1 MVIDNNT
8 KILLQNLLQKLLDR
22 KLNKLEKN
30 NKEEIASLSYLYKE
44 SKKSFSDLKESSSKV
59 NRKVQFIKNKY
70 EEEKRNK
77 NISKLIDINSNN
89 NNNFDTNIFTNYIK
103 NENIKL
109 SHLAKSEKKKK
120 IKKRFIDCDLKAN
133 KTTNVLLEEKMNNIQ
148 KSIKELRAKFKSTK
162 NIKKNLLQKNFCTV
176 ESTPKKKSK
185 IKNII
190 HTKHKSTIK
199 SPLNK
204 SKNANNI
211 NISIKSPRTERN
223 DIKKYESKN
232 EKEKVIDDNN
242 AIKKEYIII
251 EDKLGLNNIDL
262 KSKFKE
268 NLKISIIEP
277 NDKDESFLVKNIS
290 IMNSKIINQNE
301 MDKESNINDKENHEI
316 KSININ
322 EENKNNNIN
331 DTKTLNENN
340 EIKLNE
346 KSDKIINNNRNIDFL
361 KDDTSINFTL
371 IEHNKSDE
379 YDDKNQTLD
388 LNISN
393 ESDKLTLEEKFQS
406 HLDDILK
413 YLNSKDIFNLL
424 LTNKECFKIIINY
437 YISKNEIM
445 IDIFEEEISQIIEEN
460 KSLQNIDI
468 NNIKIK
474 EFEFNSN
481 SQTAIPFLNS
491 ISINN
496 FEKIKNI
503 YLTNNEINI
512 IFDIYFIAVGNQNII
527 NYFDNK
533 EKKWEAIFNYFKE
546 YLTNQSLGIFIEQK
560 FNKKIFEYKTISS
573 LYKYSFNY
581 LNIITPYRFQNI
593 NKDIALFV
601 FIIRDI
607 LEFLGILT
615 LTKLEPEKEII
626 LINSRLLN
634 NKDVIEKLNEIN
646 NKIL

>member
-120 IKKRFIDCDLKAN
+120 IKKRFIDFDLKAN
-133 KTTNVLLEEKMNNIQ
+133 KTTNLLLEEKMNNIQ

-162 NIKKNLLQKNFCTV
+162 NIKKNLFQKNFCTV

-190 HTKHKSTIK
+190 HTKHKSTLK

-262 KSKFKE
+262 KSKFEE

-277 NDKDESFLVKNIS
+277 NDKDESLLVKNIS

-322 EENKNNNIN
+322 EENKNN
-331 DTKTLNENN
+331 
-340 EIKLNE
+340 
-346 KSDKIINNNRNIDFL
+346 KIINNNRNIDFL

-496 FEKIKNI
+496 FEKIKDI

-512 IFDIYFIAVGNQNII
+512 IFDIYFIAVGNQDVVNH
-527 NYFDNK
+527 FDNK